1 MKSTENSIK
10 TAGNSA
16 PSAGKSYKA
25 VFIDLDD
32 TIWDF
37 HTNAELALK
46 DMYDERGLDK
56 HFTDFDQFFSIYAKR
71 NIELWEQYGK
81 GEVTKEFLMMERF
94 RYPLAKMGIDDEE
107 MAVEIGNQ
115 YLDNLPGKK
124 TLMPFAIELLD
135 YLKAKNYPITLI
147 SNGFTEVQHR
157 KLQSSGIAHY
167 FDHIVLSESAGAL
180 KPDKQIFEYALML
193 NGVSA
198 SEAIMIGDSYDA
210 DIKGAINANIDQVYY
225 PLHYPV
231 NGEKPACTYMI
242 KSLKEVMELL

>member
-1 MKSTENSIK
+1 LKSTENSVK

-135 YLKAKNYPITLI
+135 YLKAK
-147 SNGFTEVQHR
+147 
-157 KLQSSGIAHY
+157 KLPHHIDFEWLYRGTAPQTSKFGHCSLFRPYCIIGIGR
-167 FDHIVLSESAGAL
+167 S
-180 KPDKQIFEYALML
+180 
-193 NGVSA
+193 
-198 SEAIMIGDSYDA
+198 
-210 DIKGAINANIDQVYY
+210 IKTRQANF
-225 PLHYPV
+225 
-231 NGEKPACTYMI
+231 
-242 KSLKEVMELL
+242 